1 MPEDFPM
8 KPNLLTI
15 NPKVFAIG
23 QGGVGGNAIW
33 EIETASEMQLGVQL
47 KVLSRSNLN
56 GTGY

>member
-1 MPEDFPM
+1 M

-33 EIETASEMQLGVQL
+33 EIETAREMQLGVQL
-47 KVLSRSNLN
+47 KVLPRSNLN